1 MGDYMSKEEFKNYVR
16 NNRFIKESVDRG
28 ETTWQKAYE
37 AYDLYG
43 ESAPELVALKKEET
57 KEQAPTMDTNTTMN
71 SANNSINPILL
82 SLASLDWNQVS
93 HTVDNLSRMVGMAK
107 DVMGKGETKDT
118 KAQQVFRR
126 YND

>member
-1 MGDYMSKEEFKNYVR
+1 MSKEDFKNYVR
-16 NNRFIKESVDRG
+16 NNRFVKESVDQG
-28 ETTWQKAYE
+28 VITWQSAYE

-43 ESAPELVALKKEET
+43 ESAPELVALKKEDIPVET
-57 KEQAPTMDTNTTMN
+57 VQPNPSMNTGM
-71 SANNSINPILL
+71 NSINPMLL

-107 DVMGKGETKDT
+107 EVIGKGETKDT

>member
-16 NNRFIKESVDRG
+16 NNRYVKESVDRG

-43 ESAPELVALKKEET
+43 ESAPELVALKKEDTVE
-57 KEQAPTMDTNTTMN
+57 PTIDTNTTMN
-71 SANNSINPILL
+71 QGTNSINPMLL
-82 SLASLDWNQVS
+82 SLAALDWNQVS
-93 HTVDNLSRMVGMAK
+93 HAVDNLSRMVGMAK
-107 DVMGKGETKDT
+107 DVMGKGEAKET